1 MLTICPFMT
10 HGRLRM
16 HRARLPPPRASRCA
30 SGLVQAVVQVGQF
43 MMVLDKRICLVN

>member
-1 MLTICPFMT
+1 MLTIGPFMT

-16 HRARLPPPRASRCA
+16 HPARLPPRASRCA

-43 MMVLDKRICLVN
+43 MMVLDKTICLAN